1 MNRHAFE
8 EKFFRIFKVLSIL
21 GFVTVTGFPL
31 LYMIA
36 LSFKPIS
43 SLLLNPANPFPTPSE
58 ISLASYVQV
67 LTPMS
72 QGGAGFLG
80 FMTNSLILT
89 AATVVIVIVLGV
101 LGGYAAGR
109 LKFRGRGAINFLII
123 VVYLFPGILIA
134 VPMFIFLTQAGL
146 RPSLVGAVIVYVAI
160 ALPLSLFVLRN
171 YLESI
176 PEEID
181 DAARVDGASRLQTI
195 RLITVPLAMPAIAAV
210 AIYVFVAIWD
220 EFLFALLILV
230 ERRDLWTVTL
240 GIQQLNDLNGSPETV
255 LMAGCVVITLPV
267 VLAFAFAQRFLVDGL
282 ASGGVKE

>member
-1 MNRHAFE
+1 VNRSAFE
-8 EKFFRIFKVLSIL
+8 DTFFRLFKVASII
-21 GFVTVTGFPL
+21 GFVIVTGFPL

-43 SLLLNPANPFPTPSE
+43 SLLLNPANPFPAPDE
-58 ISLASYVQV
+58 ITIASYRQV
-67 LTPMS
+67 LTPLS

-80 FMTNSLILT
+80 FMANSLILT
-89 AATVVIVIVLGV
+89 SATVAVVIVLGV

-109 LKFRGRGAINFLII
+109 LRFRGRGAINFLII

-134 VPMFIFLTQAGL
+134 VPMFIILTQAGL
-146 RPSLVGAVIVYVAI
+146 RPSLTGAVIVYVAI

-176 PEEID
+176 PNEID
-181 DAARVDGASRLQTI
+181 DAALVDGASRLQI
-195 RLITVPLAMPAIAAV
+195 VRFITVPLAMPAIAAV

-267 VLAFAFAQRFLVDGL
+267 VLAFVFAQRFLVDGL

>member
-1 MNRHAFE
+1 MSRHAFE
-8 EKFFRIFKVLSIL
+8 EKFFRIFKGVSIA
-21 GFVTVTGFPL
+21 GFVVVTGFPL

-58 ISLASYVQV
+58 FSLISYARV
-67 LTPMS
+67 LTPLS
-72 QGGAGFLG
+72 EGGAGFLG
-80 FMTNSLILT
+80 FMANSFVLSV
-89 AATVVIVIVLGV
+89 ATVAIVLVLGL

-109 LKFRGRGAINFLII
+109 LRFRGRAGINFLII

-134 VPMFIFLTQAGL
+134 VPMFIFLTRVGL

-160 ALPLSLFVLRN
+160 ALPLALFVLRN

-181 DAARVDGASRLQTI
+181 DAARIDGADRLQII

-210 AIYVFVAIWD
+210 AIYVFIAIWD

-230 ERRDLWTVTL
+230 DRRELWTVTL

-267 VLAFAFAQRFLVDGL
+267 VVAFAFAQRFLVDGL

>member
-1 MNRHAFE
+1 VSRHAFE
-8 EKFFRIFKVLSIL
+8 EKFFRIFKVLSII
-21 GFVTVTGFPL
+21 GFVIVTGFPL
-31 LYMIA
+31 VYMVA

-43 SLLLNPANPFPTPSE
+43 SLLRNPANPFPTLEE
-58 ISLASYVQV
+58 ISLISYVRV
-67 LTPMS
+67 LTPLEE
-72 QGGAGFLG
+72 GGAGFLV
-80 FMTNSLILT
+80 FMGNSLILS
-89 AATVVIVIVLGV
+89 AATVVIVIALGV

-109 LKFRGRGAINFLII
+109 LRFPGRGGINFLII

-146 RPSLVGAVIVYVAI
+146 RPSLTGAVIVYVAI
-160 ALPLSLFVLRN
+160 ALPLALFVLRN

-176 PEEID
+176 PEAID
-181 DAARVDGASRLQTI
+181 DAARVDGANRLQII

-210 AIYVFVAIWD
+210 AIYVFIAIWD

-230 ERRDLWTVTL
+230 DRRDLWTVTL
-240 GIQQLNDLNGSPETV
+240 GIRQLSDLNGSPETV

-267 VLAFAFAQRFLVDGL
+267 VAAFAFAQRFLVDGL

>member
-1 MNRHAFE
+1 VSRHVFE
-8 EKFFRIFKVLSIL
+8 DRFFRIFRVLSIL
-21 GFVTVTGFPL
+21 GFVVVTGFPL
-31 LYMIA
+31 AYMLA

-43 SLLLNPANPFPTPSE
+43 SLLRNPANPFPTLEEFSL
-58 ISLASYVQV
+58 ISYLRV
-67 LTPMS
+67 LTPLE

-80 FMTNSLILT
+80 FMYNSFVLS
-89 AATVVIVIVLGV
+89 AATVVVVILLGV

-109 LKFRGRGAINFLII
+109 LKFPGRGGINFLII

-146 RPSLVGAVIVYVAI
+146 RPSLTGAVIVYVAI
-160 ALPLSLFVLRN
+160 ALPLALFVLRN

-181 DAARVDGASRLQTI
+181 DAARVDGASRLQLI
-195 RLITVPLAMPAIAAV
+195 RFITVPLAMPAIAAV
-210 AIYVFVAIWD
+210 AIYVFISIWD

-230 ERRDLWTVTL
+230 DRRDLWTVTL
-240 GIQQLNDLNGSPETV
+240 GIRQLSDLNGSPETV
-255 LMAGCVVITLPV
+255 LMAGCVVITIPV
-267 VLAFAFAQRFLVDGL
+267 VVAFAFAQRFLVDGL